1 MVIIAKSETKES
13 LLEHTENALKVFK
26 SIKKHTLKFLKYVE
40 FRTSGSISSTLFFF
54 MILGKLHQDVKNL
67 CMEK

>member
-26 SIKKHTLKFLKYVE
+26 SIKE
-40 FRTSGSISSTLFFF
+40 FGFSTA
-54 MILGKLHQDVKNL
+54 DV
-67 CMEK
+67 